1 MDQRNVDF
9 WAYAQGFVR
18 TVDLERL
25 MGDPFFLPM
34 RIIPV
39 CHRPLFLQLA
49 SKRHCI
55 LSLEIHYSNQ
65 FPLFDGSSY

>member
-25 MGDPFFLPM
+25 MGVTDPFFLPFFEDLLNE
-34 RIIPV
+34 
-39 CHRPLFLQLA
+39 RPRKVLDWHSPNETMNQLL
-49 SKRHCI
+49 R
-55 LSLEIHYSNQ
+55 
-65 FPLFDGSSY
+65 